1 MVLRLDSRFAVVW
14 RDPFSLQFGVDP
26 ARVVLREVTPAD
38 ERMIAAL
45 ANGVSRSG
53 LAVIAATSGGTEADA
68 TALLKALRPLLVDP
82 APPSPACRVSIV
94 GSGDTVE
101 RIAGSLALAGVQVA
115 VAPTVT
121 GEECD
126 LGITIGHYVLD
137 PQTYGFWLR
146 RDLPHLPVVFGDDSV
161 TMGPLVDPGRT
172 PCLYC
177 LEHFRRDADAS
188 WAAIASQ
195 LWGRTS
201 LSETPL
207 VSTEVAA
214 RVSRLVLAR
223 LAGTGTGSGRGTA
236 GRSMSARSFRLS
248 VVSGEVTRRDWMPHP
263 DCGCVAVPAGF
274 SAGRPE
280 TGSPSGSGQPTR
292 VATVVERA

>member
-1 MVLRLDSRFAVVW
+1 MVLRLDSRFAMVW
-14 RDPFSLQFGVDP
+14 RDPFSLQLGIDP
-26 ARVVLREVTPAD
+26 ARVVLREVTAAD

-45 ANGVSRSG
+45 EGGVSRSG
-53 LAVIAATSGGTEADA
+53 LAVIAMTSGGTEADA
-68 TALLKALRPLLVDP
+68 TALLGKLRPLLVDREP
-82 APPSPACRVSIV
+82 AAPTSRVSIV
-94 GSGDTVE
+94 GAGETVD
-101 RIAGSLALAGVQVA
+101 RIANSLALMGVQVA

-121 GEECD
+121 DEPCN
-126 LGITIGHYVLD
+126 LGVGVGHYVLD
-137 PQTYGFWLR
+137 PETYGFWLR

-161 TMGPLVDPGRT
+161 MMGPLVDPGRT

-201 LSETPL
+201 RSETPL

-214 RVSRLVLAR
+214 RVTRMVLAR
-223 LAGTGTGSGRGTA
+223 LDRRGA
-236 GRSMSARSFRLS
+236 PARPMSARSFRLS
-248 VVSGEVTRRDWMPHP
+248 VESGEVTRRDWMPHP
-263 DCGCVAVPAGF
+263 DCGCVAVPSGF

-280 TGSPSGSGQPTR
+280 NDLPPGSGQPTTVSTG
-292 VATVVERA
+292 VALA